1 MNSIISLVE
10 IIKFLI
16 KVVKN
21 QVFALKLL
29 RELMFFIKILI
40 KKLESEDEHTTY
52 YFEKTYFLDS
62 SD

>member
-40 KKLESEDEHTTY
+40 KKLESEDEHTIY
-52 YFEKTYFLDS
+52 YFE
-62 SD
+62 